1 MESNRTALSH
11 GRGPHGA
18 AHPPWVFRREAAI
31 WIEHIPFEPNMIPVA
46 TEMMEWLKQ
55 ERHEMAGITEI
66 ERDEPHTWTNP
77 YTYHASALGVALSAV
92 INDAAAFSRSDEDMD
107 ALDAEVQRIRLHTE
121 LVLYSARFCEAAI
134 KQMLFCTNLPR
145 RLYKRA
151 SLGQLLAID
160 CDACRKAEKATH
172 DISLLG
178 ALAHRYYLCHELQ
191 GCVIEHLQLVAR
203 RRNVE
208 ASHSDTLTIHPLTA
222 SASRQQ
228 MSTALDDIAGLF
240 AHMLEHIAK
249 IEQRMMAENNLFI
262 RGWGRMPSLEE
273 FMRIPARPPEALIEA
288 AKAAM
293 DTGPTEL
300 AAASEPD

>member
-18 AHPPWVFRREAAI
+18 AHPPWAFRREAAI
-31 WIEHIPFEPNMIPVA
+31 WIDHIPVEPNMIPVA
-46 TEMMEWLKQ
+46 TEMLGWLKR
-55 ERHEMAGITEI
+55 ERHEVAVLTEI
-66 ERDEPHTWTNP
+66 ERAEPHTWTNP
-77 YTYHASALGVALSAV
+77 YTYHASSLGVALSAV

-134 KQMLFCTNLPR
+134 KQMLFCTSLPR
-145 RLYKRA
+145 RFYKRA

-160 CDACRKAEKATH
+160 CDVCRKAEQPTH

-178 ALAHRYYLCHELQ
+178 ALAHRYYLCHELE

-203 RRNVE
+203 RRNLEV
-208 ASHSDTLTIHPLTA
+208 AHSDTLSIHPRTA

-228 MSTALDDIAGLF
+228 MSTALDDIVGLF

-249 IEQRMMAENNLFI
+249 IEQRMMAENNLFL
-262 RGWGRMPSLEE
+262 RRWGRMPSLEE

>member
-1 MESNRTALSH
+1 MENNRTTLSH

-77 YTYHASALGVALSAV
+77 YTYHASSLSASVCAV

-107 ALDAEVQRIRLHTE
+107 AMDAEIQRIRLHTE

-134 KQMLFCTNLPR
+134 KQMLFCTSLPR
-145 RLYKRA
+145 RFYKRA

-160 CDACRKAEKATH
+160 CDACRKAGKATH
-172 DISLLG
+172 DLSLLG
-178 ALAHRYYLCHELQ
+178 ALAHRYYLCHELE
-191 GCVIEHLQLVAR
+191 GCVIKHLQLVAR

-208 ASHSDTLTIHPLTA
+208 ASHSDTLAIHPRTA

-228 MSTALDDIAGLF
+228 LSAALDDIGGVVR
-240 AHMLEHIAK
+240 AHGRAHRQDRAAHDGR
-249 IEQRMMAENNLFI
+249 EQPVP
-262 RGWGRMPSLEE
+262 PSLG
-273 FMRIPARPPEALIEA
+273 AHALAGRVHAYPSA
-288 AKAAM
+288 A
-293 DTGPTEL
+293 T
-300 AAASEPD
+300 